1 MSTIEEVDVKKT
13 LDEIAKIEGN
23 VCFLGGLFFN
33 FSVKNMSDQSF
44 NRKQPSLLNNYS
56 SSKNGL

>member
-23 VCFLGGLFFN
+23 VCFLRGLFLN
-33 FSVKNMSDQSF
+33 FSLKNM
-44 NRKQPSLLNNYS
+44 
-56 SSKNGL
+56 

>member
-23 VCFLGGLFFN
+23 VCFSGGL
-33 FSVKNMSDQSF
+33 VLTCQ
-44 NRKQPSLLNNYS
+44 
-56 SSKNGL
+56 

>member
-23 VCFLGGLFFN
+23 VCFSGGLF
-33 FSVKNMSDQSF
+33 
-44 NRKQPSLLNNYS
+44 
-56 SSKNGL
+56 

>member
-23 VCFLGGLFFN
+23 VGFSGGLF
-33 FSVKNMSDQSF
+33 
-44 NRKQPSLLNNYS
+44 
-56 SSKNGL
+56 

>member
-1 MSTIEEVDVKKT
+1 MSTIEEIDVKKT

-33 FSVKNMSDQSF
+33 FSVKDMKSDQSF
-44 NRKQPSLLNNYS
+44 NRNSPVY
-56 SSKNGL
+56 

>member
-23 VCFLGGLFFN
+23 VCFSGGLVLN

-44 NRKQPSLLNNYS
+44 NRKQPSLLVLAASY
-56 SSKNGL
+56 